1 VARVIEFSR
10 STLVVLA
17 LTIAASAAV
26 AQEVARA
33 PLTPADQA
41 IADEVRLRTLET
53 ARSRVR
59 VSWRGA
65 TAGVHGTIEP
75 LRTYLARNGMMCRE
89 FEETTQLPDTALV
102 ANRLACRDDK
112 GLWHIVR

>member
-1 VARVIEFSR
+1 MFGFSR
-10 STLVVLA
+10 STLVVAALA
-17 LTIAASAAV
+17 IAPSATL

-33 PLTPADQA
+33 PLAPADQA
-41 IADEVRLRTLET
+41 IADEARLRTLET

-59 VSWRGA
+59 VSWRGS
-65 TAGVHGTIEP
+65 TVGVSGTIEP

-89 FEETTQLPDTALV
+89 FEETTQLPDVTLV

>member
-1 VARVIEFSR
+1 VFEFSR
-10 STLVVLA
+10 LAAAALA

-33 PLTPADQA
+33 PLAPADQA
-41 IADEVRLRTLET
+41 IADEARLRTLET

-59 VSWRGA
+59 VGWRGA
-65 TAGVHGTIEP
+65 TAGVSGTIEP

-89 FEETTQLPDTALV
+89 FEETTQLPSTALV
-102 ANRLACRDDK
+102 VNRLACRDDK